1 MSYRN
6 ASGKNE
12 KAHSDLIFSRLL
24 KINKLREARLH
35 RQKAIF
41 DKQQYALRSEMQ
53 RCRSR
58 LAEVTLRLKV
68 LLNWQGTSATQ
79 ALMEKKRK
87 MAALFSQGQKLLA
100 QQWQLQDHQ
109 QQLENKRSEIQK
121 GLILLIKKNEKIARV
136 LADERHQS

>member
-35 RQKAIF
+35 RQKLLF
-41 DKQQYALRSEMQ
+41 DKQQHALLSEMQ

-68 LLNWQGTSATQ
+68 LLNWQGTSASQ

-109 QQLENKRSEIQK
+109 QQLENQRSEIQK
-121 GLILLIKKNEKIARV
+121 GLILLMKKNEKIAQV

>member
-41 DKQQYALRSEMQ
+41 DK
-53 RCRSR
+53 
-58 LAEVTLRLKV
+58 
-68 LLNWQGTSATQ
+68 
-79 ALMEKKRK
+79 
-87 MAALFSQGQKLLA
+87 
-100 QQWQLQDHQ
+100 LQ
-109 QQLENKRSEIQK
+109 
-121 GLILLIKKNEKIARV
+121 
-136 LADERHQS
+136 